1 MSISTAQF
9 VILGVAAFALTGL
22 LTWPVRALAIRLGAM
37 DAPNMA
43 RKTQA
48 EPVPYLGGV
57 AIALGISLITFGAVF
72 VGADNF
78 AGENNDQLK
87 DLALTVLLPAL
98 VLGAMGLF
106 DDLRSLSPWPRL
118 ITQTLVGTIV
128 AFVIV
133 ENGTIGTPFGNGG
146 ALEQGL
152 NTNNGSWINTAVT
165 ILWIVGICNSIN
177 FFDNLDGAASG
188 AVAIAALGVFVI
200 AFDRGQELVSALS
213 IVTAGATIGFLM
225 WNKSPAKIYMGDSG
239 ALFLGII
246 ISVATIRLNPGIT
259 PTWQSLA
266 IPVILLAVPLLDTC
280 VAVFSRLA
288 RGLSPLTGGKDH
300 LSHRL
305 VRAGLTRPMTA
316 ISLWSASG
324 VCALFAL
331 GVYFFADSLGAI
343 LIGIF
348 AAVWLLALVLFL
360 RTPSSD

>member
-1 MSISTAQF
+1 MSISTSQF
-9 VILGVAAFALTGL
+9 LIVAVAAFALTGL
-22 LTWPVRALAIRLGAM
+22 LTWPVRALAVRVGAM
-37 DAPNMA
+37 DKPNLA

-57 AIALGISLITFGAVF
+57 AIALGITIITFAAVF
-72 VGADNF
+72 VGGNKD
-78 AGENNDQLK
+78 GENAGQFK

-98 VLGAMGLF
+98 LLGAMGLI

-118 ITQTLVGTIV
+118 IAQSVVGTV
-128 AFVIV
+128 LALVIV
-133 ENGTIGTPFGNGG
+133 NSGTVGTPFGQG
-146 ALEQGL
+146 ASGDS
-152 NTNNGSWINTAVT
+152 GSWINTAVT
-165 ILWIVGICNSIN
+165 IFWIVGICNSIN

-188 AVAIAALGVFVI
+188 TVAIAALGVFVI

-225 WNKSPAKIYMGDSG
+225 WNKSPAKIYMGDAG

-305 VRAGLTRPMTA
+305 VRAGLSRPMAA
-316 ISLWSASG
+316 IALWAASA
-324 VCALFAL
+324 VCALFAI
-331 GVYFFADSLGAI
+331 GVYFYADSFGST
-343 LIGIF
+343 LIAVF
-348 AAVWLLALVLFL
+348 AAGWLIALTLFL
-360 RTPSSD
+360 RTPSQD